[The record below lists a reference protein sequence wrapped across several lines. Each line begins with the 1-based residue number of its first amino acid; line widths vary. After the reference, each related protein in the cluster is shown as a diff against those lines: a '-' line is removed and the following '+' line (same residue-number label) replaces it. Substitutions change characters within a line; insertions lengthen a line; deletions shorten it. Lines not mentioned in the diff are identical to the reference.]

1 MIVTVQRSGGFAG
14 LTRTWQVDVD
24 AEPDTES
31 WLVLLELVP
40 WAEAPAP
47 TQPVQPDRFVWV
59 ISAGT
64 TPAKKAKLPEQQLT
78 GPWRE
83 LVDRVRETSDAER
96 AAEAGRDPAAGDG
109 AGIGDGAGRA
119 GEHDGARG
127 GHRPT
132 TTHRS

>member
-40 WAEAPAP
+40 WSQAPARP
-47 TQPVQPDRFVWV
+47 RAVQPDRFVWV

-64 TPAKKAKLPEQQLT
+64 TPAKKAALPEQDVT

-83 LVDRVRETSDAER
+83 LVDRVRAASDAER
-96 AAEAGRDPAAGDG
+96 AATPRPADGEAGRGHGSAASGP
-109 AGIGDGAGRA
+109 
-119 GEHDGARG
+119 RG
-127 GHRPT
+127 
-132 TTHRS
+132 